1 VFSTPNF
8 DSLSVAIWGK
18 EWTYIGGDDHIYLFG
33 PKTLTRMLEGNGFR
47 VVRVRTK
54 GVHIAL
60 KDHTDKPRTLLLL
73 PLGAVST
80 AAEKA
85 LDFIIRLTLKGHRLK
100 VWAERV

>member
-1 VFSTPNF
+1 
-8 DSLSVAIWGK
+8 
-18 EWTYIGGDDHIYLFG
+18 
-33 PKTLTRMLEGNGFR
+33 MLEGNGFR